1 MTPDRVA
8 DWMRSNDLSSTPLAV
23 MLCFAAGNSPQD
35 IKAYHALS
43 QHFLDR
49 RIDAG
54 LGSWRN
60 NSEFRRD
67 YDRGVA
73 WIQDERSLS
82 IPQHP

>member
-8 DWMRSNDLSSTPLAV
+8 DWMRSNDLSSIPLAV
-23 MLCFAAGNSPQD
+23 MLCFAAGNSPED
-35 IKAYHALS
+35 IRAYHGLN

-49 RIDAG
+49 RIEAG

-60 NSEFRRD
+60 YSEFRSD

-73 WIQDERSLS
+73 WIQDERLR
-82 IPQHP
+82 ITPQHP

>member
-35 IKAYHALS
+35 IQAYYALN

-49 RIDAG
+49 RIEAG
-54 LGSWRN
+54 LGRWRN
-60 NSEFRRD
+60 NSEFRSD

-73 WIQDERSLS
+73 WIQDERTR
-82 IPQHP
+82 ITPQHP

>member
-1 MTPDRVA
+1 
-8 DWMRSNDLSSTPLAV
+8 MRSNDLSSTPLAV

-35 IKAYHALS
+35 IKAYHALN